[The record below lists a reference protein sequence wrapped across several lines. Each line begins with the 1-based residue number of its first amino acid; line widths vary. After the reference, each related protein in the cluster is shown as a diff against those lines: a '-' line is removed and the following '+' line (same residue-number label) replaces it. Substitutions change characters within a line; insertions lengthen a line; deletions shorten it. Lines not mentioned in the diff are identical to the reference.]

1 MAGNTLRHPTRPPE
15 EDRDEHARR
24 RSELAWDEGGGSN
37 GDKIGTI
44 EDVFLDRHTGE
55 PEWATVKTGLFGLKS
70 TFVPIREAEVT
81 GDNEVRVP
89 FQKEQVKNA
98 PRIEADG
105 QLTPDQERQ
114 LWDHYGRSDYDEWQ
128 GEDRTTALDL
138 PDDPDGG
145 DDEAPVIVGV
155 RLRRVIVVA
164 PVPSATD
171 PQQAPAARR

>member
-1 MAGNTLRHPTRPPE
+1 MNKLE
-15 EDRDEHARR
+15 EVQNWRGMKVVDPD
-24 RSELAWDEGGGSN
+24 

-55 PEWATVKTGLFGLKS
+55 PEWTTVKTGLFGLKS
-70 TFVPIREAEVT
+70 SLVPIREAQVT

-89 FQKEQVKNA
+89 FQKEQVKDA
-98 PRIEADG
+98 PRIDADG
-105 QLTPDQERQ
+105 HLTPDQERQ
-114 LWDHYGRSDYDEWQ
+114 LWEYYGRSDYDEWQ

-138 PDDPDGG
+138 PDDRPGDFERSAETG

-164 PVPSATD
+164 PAPSATD
-171 PQQAPAARR
+171 PEQAPAPRR